1 MSVGQESKWSS
12 VWVEGI
18 LNEIFQTR
26 ITCLRT
32 RTFLIQANQKKTVF
46 RSNIHVYVYG
56 IDYSVNK

>member
-26 ITCLRT
+26 IYMSQDSDILK
-32 RTFLIQANQKKTVF
+32 QANQRKTVF
-46 RSNIHVYVYG
+46 RSNIHVNVYG
-56 IDYSVNK
+56 NDYSVNK

>member
-26 ITCLRT
+26 IYMSQDSDILK
-32 RTFLIQANQKKTVF
+32 QANQRKTVF